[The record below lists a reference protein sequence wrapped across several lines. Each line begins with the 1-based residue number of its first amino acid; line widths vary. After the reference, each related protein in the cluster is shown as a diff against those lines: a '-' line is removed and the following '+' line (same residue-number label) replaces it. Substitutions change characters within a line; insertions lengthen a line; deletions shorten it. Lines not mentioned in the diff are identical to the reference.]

1 MLGWDSIGLF
11 VYEVTN
17 SKIKELAEY
26 PINEVR
32 SVIVLDQ

>member
-1 MLGWDSIGLF
+1 MLGWDSIGLS

-26 PINEVR
+26 PIKEAG
-32 SVIVLDQ
+32 SVTVLDQ